1 MNLKSKIMI
10 GVLLLGIYTFVL
22 LSFGINKLEQ
32 MQILE
37 ILAWSVASALTLTII
52 YFFILNHWSLHNVL
66 LFMRGA
72 TILLSVAMLFITQ
85 WSVLYTYPAY
95 HWVGYI
101 LFVFHQPIAFH
112 TILYCE
118 KSLFKHTLTND

>member
-1 MNLKSKIMI
+1 MNLKSKLMI
-10 GVLLLGIYTFVL
+10 GVLLLGIYTLVL

-32 MQILE
+32 MQTLE
-37 ILAWSVASALTLTII
+37 ILAWTIASALTLTII
-52 YFFILNHWSLHNVL
+52 YFHIINHWSLHNVL

-72 TILLSVAMLFITQ
+72 TILLSIAMLFITE
-85 WSVLYTYPAY
+85 WSILYTYPAY

-112 TILYCE
+112 TILHYE
-118 KSLFKHTLTND
+118 KSLFKTQTT